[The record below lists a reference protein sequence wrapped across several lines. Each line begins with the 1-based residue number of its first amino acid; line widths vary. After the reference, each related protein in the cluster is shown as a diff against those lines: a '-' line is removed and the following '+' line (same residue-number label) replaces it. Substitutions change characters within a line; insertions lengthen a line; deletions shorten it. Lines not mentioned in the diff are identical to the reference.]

1 MAGVLIDHL
10 STLPPDRHVL
20 VAGDMNL
27 YSGFEDAMQ
36 TLISTTSD
44 IWLNDPLDEVGGWS
58 GSSFYAPLHTQSTRI
73 NQLYGDG
80 SGGGLDDRFDLV
92 LLSEGLMDPGS
103 PLHYQAGSYHALG
116 NSGDCF
122 NQNVTDCDSTLTPF
136 AVLRSLFYM
145 SDHLP
150 VTLTLAFDPLLDVAE
165 APASDTPQL
174 LVIDAGGGPELL
186 LRDAEGPGILWLCD
200 AMGRRIREREVGG
213 GDDRMSL
220 AGLQGGP
227 WIASFTS
234 ANGRWVVKVPFLH

>member
-1 MAGVLIDHL
+1 
-10 STLPPDRHVL
+10 
-20 VAGDMNL
+20 MNF

-36 TLISTTSD
+36 TMISTSNA
-44 IWLNDPLDEVGGWS
+44 IRLKDPLDQVGGWS
-58 GSSFYAPLHTQSTRI
+58 GSSFYASVHTQSTRI

-92 LLSEGLMDPGS
+92 LLSEGLMDAGS
-103 PLHYQAGSYHALG
+103 PLHYQPGSYHALG

-122 NQNVTDCDSTLTPF
+122 NQNVTDCDSTLTPY

-150 VTLTLAFDPLLDVAE
+150 VTLTLAFDPLLQVAE
-165 APASDTPQL
+165 GPGE
-174 LVIDAGGGPELL
+174 DARPLIVVDDGDGPVLL

-200 AMGRRIREREVGG
+200 AMGRRVREREVGD
-213 GDDRMSL
+213 GDHRMSL

-234 ANGRWVVKVPFLH
+234 ASGWWVVKVPFLH